1 MNEISRNYVKIIEW
15 SDEDQCYVGCCPGL
29 FYGGCHGKNEKA
41 VFTQLCKIVDEVVKI
56 YKQDGKPLPKATSG
70 KDFANKMLTVV

>member
-29 FYGGCHGKNEKA
+29 FYGGSAPAHLGLALNQSQITA
-41 VFTQLCKIVDEVVKI
+41 DER
-56 YKQDGKPLPKATSG
+56 G
-70 KDFANKMLTVV
+70 